1 MFYHLH
7 LIDFVLFSQQKK
19 LYGGGCLKLLVN
31 LHCISAYKLGHCIE
45 LFIGY
50 VIILMDVL
58 HLVTGDET

>member
-1 MFYHLH
+1 MLTLSYLVDRKSCMVEVASVYVVSLH
-7 LIDFVLFSQQKK
+7 
-19 LYGGGCLKLLVN
+19 Y
-31 LHCISAYKLGHCIE
+31 ISAYKPSRCIE